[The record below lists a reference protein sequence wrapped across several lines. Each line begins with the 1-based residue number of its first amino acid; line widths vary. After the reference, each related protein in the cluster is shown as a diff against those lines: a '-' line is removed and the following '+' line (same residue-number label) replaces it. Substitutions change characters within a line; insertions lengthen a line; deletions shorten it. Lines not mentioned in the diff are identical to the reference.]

1 MVGVVFKRETVHLF
15 DQMKEHKRL
24 IIGIDIG
31 ASTTKAA
38 ALEELHIAKFIS
50 VKTTEA
56 MTSASTALERLLT
69 LMGKSPRDVTIIA
82 VSGGGARSVEGTLL
96 GIPVVKVDEIK
107 AMGVGGLMLSGKEQ
121 ALVVS
126 MGTGTALVAAYKEG
140 GRVVHIGGTGIG
152 GGTLQ
157 GLSMRLLHTHDFDVL
172 EKMAVTG
179 DAKKVDLTVADITGG
194 PIGIVPGEATASN
207 FGRLST
213 DANENDVATAIFN
226 MISQVIGVIVAFA
239 AKAYGLEKDVVLVGR
254 LARNK
259 LITKSIYDVAEM
271 FHIGLCI
278 PENGEY
284 CVAIGAAKSTFAG
297 PP

>member
-1 MVGVVFKRETVHLF
+1 M
-15 DQMKEHKRL
+15 

-31 ASTTKAA
+31 ASTTKAV
-38 ALEELHIAKFIS
+38 ALEELRTARFIS

-56 MTSASTALERLLT
+56 TASASTALEKLLT
-69 LMGKSPRDVTIIA
+69 LMDKSPNDVTTIA
-82 VSGGGARSVEGTLL
+82 VSGGGARSVEETLL

-107 AMGVGGLMLSGKEQ
+107 AIGVGGLVLSGKKQ

-126 MGTGTALVAAYKEG
+126 IGTGTALVAAYEG
-140 GRVVHIGGTGIG
+140 GRKAVHIGGTGVG

-157 GLSMRLLHTHDFDVL
+157 GLSMRLLHTNDF
-172 EKMAVTG
+172 EAIEGMAATG
-179 DAKKVDLTVADITGG
+179 DAKRVDLTVADIAGG
-194 PIGIVPGEATASN
+194 PVGIVPGEATASN

-213 DANENDVATAIFN
+213 DANEKDVAAAIFN
-226 MISQVIGVIVAFA
+226 MVSQVIGVIVAFA

-254 LARNK
+254 LAGNK
-259 LITKSIYDVAEM
+259 LIAKSISDVADI

-284 CVAIGAAKSTFAG
+284 CVALGAAKSIFNR
-297 PP
+297 